1 MHEATQESHR
11 AHDMVLTPEDLRDLI
26 LAYDAKK
33 EIEAMTNRMLS
44 DGISSP
50 TTPDGDSLIGK
61 LGRIW
66 NVIYRHTRFYPGLE
80 NSNNSEEQI
89 QLFNALG
96 EYLENEDLDIDERVR
111 GIFN

>member
-1 MHEATQESHR
+1 MHETTHELHR
-11 AHDMVLTPEDLRDLI
+11 VHDMVLTPEDLRDLI

-66 NVIYRHTRFYPGLE
+66 GVIYRHSRFYPGLE
-80 NSNNSEEQI
+80 DGITDDQI
-89 QLFNALG
+89 QLFNELG
-96 EYLENEDLDIDERVR
+96 EYLENADLDIDERIR